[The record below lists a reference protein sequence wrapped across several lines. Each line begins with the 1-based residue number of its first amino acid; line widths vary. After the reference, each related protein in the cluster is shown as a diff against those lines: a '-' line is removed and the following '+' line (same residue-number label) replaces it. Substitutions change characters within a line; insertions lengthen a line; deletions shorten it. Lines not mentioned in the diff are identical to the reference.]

1 MKKKISIGRTYNLG
15 NYESLRLDVGFED
28 ESSRSWLDVYDDCK
42 EVIEK
47 MEADQGVSVGSVRK
61 EVKGS
66 GVTQTSKRNS
76 Y

>member
-28 ESSRSWLDVYDDCK
+28 ESSRSWLDVYQDCK
-42 EVIEK
+42 DVLAK
-47 MEADQGVSVGSVRK
+47 MEEDQNVVPGSQRK
-61 EVKGS
+61 GGESSAKPKGRP
-66 GVTQTSKRNS
+66 V